1 MGVIPAAIVET
12 KSLGKDDPL
21 FPRKRPTG
29 DPKGD
34 GISIGSLRGE
44 ACIRIDSSDPML
56 GALNRGS
63 VTVGDSVVLKDEPT
77 LGLEMVNKIRIPI
90 DILETNGLNYKI

>member
-21 FPRKRPTG
+21 FARKRPTG

-34 GISIGSLRGE
+34 GISTGSLRGE

-56 GALNRGS
+56 GALNRGG

-77 LGLEMVNKIRIPI
+77 LGLEMVNKIRIQI
-90 DILETNGLNYKI
+90 DILETNGLNDKI